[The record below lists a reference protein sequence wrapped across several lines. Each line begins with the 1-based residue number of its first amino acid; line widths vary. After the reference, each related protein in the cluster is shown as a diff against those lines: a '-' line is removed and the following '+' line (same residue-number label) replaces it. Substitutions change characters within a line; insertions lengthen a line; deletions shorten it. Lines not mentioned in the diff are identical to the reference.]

1 MTVFT
6 PNPSE
11 IAGIQIALANTLEQ
25 INCALDRG
33 DKRAFRAWS
42 KRWASLSARAGTVLV
57 ELVTAEV

>member
-1 MTVFT
+1 VTVFT

-33 DKRAFRAWS
+33 DRRAFRAWC
-42 KRWASLSARAGTVLV
+42 KKWASLTARAGSVLV
-57 ELVTAEV
+57 ELARTEA